1 MWIQP
6 IKVNKSLTS
15 MRIQP
20 AANFDFGSRD
30 VTNYQLRQH
39 PKFPLLCLSALPP
52 PGPIEKLEHP
62 RKTPVA
68 ASPEAS
74 TPFLIFLCGSAE
86 QMHF

>member
-1 MWIQP
+1 MDSTYKGEQELDQHADSTSRKFRFWQQGRHQLP
-6 IKVNKSLTS
+6 VAPASKVSLALFV
-15 MRIQP
+15 RP
-20 AANFDFGSRD
+20 A
-30 VTNYQLRQH
+30 
-39 PKFPLLCLSALPP
+39 P
-52 PGPIEKLEHP
+52 PGPIEKFEHP

>member
-20 AANFDFGSRD
+20 AANLALGSRD
-30 VTNYQLRQH
+30 VTKYQLRQH
-39 PKFPLLCLSALPP
+39 PKFPLLCLSALPR
-52 PGPIEKLEHP
+52 PIEKFEHP